1 MLMDTAND
9 LRIKLVERGLKEL
22 EKLIQN
28 VKIQKRKNVFNR
40 IRVMESLL
48 QTVKYSYTS
57 PEEMKQLEEFKNI
70 VKEATSLRELIKSAE
85 KDFNAIQADYWLE
98 YLEKLP
104 ELMDRGEINSP
115 CLAVRFFAGEI
126 VKRNEIEKGKL
137 WFCTVDC
144 GFRLEVVT
152 NNQKFAPGKKAVVAY
167 LPPRKFGEFVSKG
180 MFVSVV
186 DSVPKGE
193 LNSEEIKRYCCGD
206 VEAAILNL
214 V

>member
-1 MLMDTAND
+1 MDTASD
-9 LRIKLVERGLKEL
+9 FRIKLAEKGLKEL

-28 VKIQKRKNVFNR
+28 VKIQKRKNVLSR
-40 IRVMESLL
+40 IRAMGSLL
-48 QTVKYSYTS
+48 QTVKYSYVS
-57 PEEMKQLEEFKNI
+57 PEELKQLEEFKNI

-85 KDFNAIQADYWLE
+85 KDFNSIQADYWLE

-104 ELMDRGEINSP
+104 ELMDRGEIDSP

-137 WFCTVDC
+137 WFCIVDC

-152 NNQKFAPGKKAVVAY
+152 NSHEFAPGKKAVIVY
-167 LPPRKFGEFVSKG
+167 LPPRKFGEFVSRG
-180 MFVSVV
+180 MFVSIA
-186 DSVPKGE
+186 DSITKGE
-193 LNSEEIKRYCCGD
+193 LSSEDIKKYCCGD
-206 VEAAILNL
+206 VEAAILNM